1 MNFHHLC
8 SCSFQPFS
16 HPPSLFLLVI
26 FSGALVSVFYTQ
38 RCVCVC
44 VMDLFMCVPFCPSAC
59 FADFVEG
66 FVCVFLLDLSV
77 SLLSL
82 TLSKSVCVYLHVP
95 SVSQPVLLT
104 SSKGLCVYMYLCVP
118 FCQSA
123 CFADFVEGF
132 VCVHVSVCSLL
143 SVSLFR

>member
-8 SCSFQPFS
+8 SSSIPKN
-16 HPPSLFLLVI
+16 V
-26 FSGALVSVFYTQ
+26 
-38 RCVCVC
+38 CVCVY
-44 VMDLFMCVPFCPSAC
+44 VMDLFMYLCVPFCQSAC

-82 TLSKSVCVYLHVP
+82 TLSKSVYVYLRVP

-104 SSKGLCVYMYLCVP
+104 LSKGL
-118 FCQSA
+118 
-123 CFADFVEGF
+123 
-132 VCVHVSVCSLL
+132 CVHVSVCSLL